1 MDNAVS
7 SLDWSLIQTFLAVV
21 ETGSLSAAARQTGIS
36 QPTIGRHIRRME
48 AVLGVDLFHRVAK
61 GLTLTEQGK
70 LFVPAAREMRDAA
83 GRIAVLSAGQD
94 ARLEGSVRITASQ
107 VVSHFLLPKI
117 LADLRLSEP
126 GIQVDLVPTDTTENL
141 LFREA
146 DIAIR
151 MYRPTQLDVVT
162 RHICDLPMGIFASRS
177 YLHRAGMP
185 ASPNDMMD
193 HDFVGYDRDTRIIEG
208 MAEMGLSATRETFTT
223 RTDDQVA
230 YWQLVRAGCG
240 LGVGQVAVA
249 KGDPEIVRLF
259 PNLPIPSLPVWLAA
273 HEALYRTPR
282 IRRIWEG
289 LRHGLQACAAP

>member
-1 MDNAVS
+1 
-7 SLDWSLIQTFLAVV
+7 
-21 ETGSLSAAARQTGIS
+21 
-36 QPTIGRHIRRME
+36 ME
-48 AVLGVDLFHRVAK
+48 AGLGVDLFHRVAR
-61 GLTLTEQGK
+61 GLTLTEQGR
-70 LFVPAAREMRDAA
+70 LFLPVAREMRDAA
-83 GRIAVLSAGQD
+83 GRMAVLSAGQD

-117 LADLRLSEP
+117 LSGLRVSEP
-126 GIQVDLVPTDTTENL
+126 GIQIDLVPSDTTENL
-141 LFREA
+141 LFHEA

-162 RHICDLPMGIFASRS
+162 RHICDLPMGIFASRA

-185 ASPNDMMD
+185 ASPEDMKD

-208 MAEMGLSATRETFTT
+208 MAQMGLNAVRNTFTT

-249 KGDPEIVRLF
+249 KDDPDIVRLF
-259 PNLPIPSLPVWLAA
+259 PDLPIPSLPVWLAA
-273 HEALYRTPR
+273 HEALFRTPR
-282 IRRIWEG
+282 VRRVWEA
-289 LRHGLQACAAP
+289 LEEGLQACAAP